1 MLQQA
6 RVLGVLKRTL
16 HPSTVSVHKGRKS
29 AFSVSRQ
36 LCPCT
41 SRRITVLFLPV
52 VLFLLCCRTDLVRR
66 FSWAAAQTW
75 EAAED
80 IHRACEEAGVQFM
93 DGTMW
98 VHSRRAAEMA
108 GVIKAD
114 LGQLKSV
121 GSAFAFPGAVVSP
134 PAPRFHIIMML
145 VEPSGA
151 AVRCA

>member
-1 MLQQA
+1 MLCA
-6 RVLGVLKRTL
+6 EERFVPVHSPVTSSGGLLLLLRGL
-16 HPSTVSVHKGRKS
+16 HILVHADG
-29 AFSVSRQ
+29 A
-36 LCPCT
+36 L
-41 SRRITVLFLPV
+41 LFCKPV
-52 VLFLLCCRTDLVRR
+52 VLSCYFIALTQWPLSDDL
-66 FSWAAAQTW
+66 SWAAAQTW

-80 IHRACEEAGVQFM
+80 IRRACEEAGVQFM

-108 GVIKAD
+108 GVIKSD

-121 GSAFAFPGAVVSP
+121 NSAFAFPGALVSRP
-134 PAPRFHIIMML
+134 PHATFHSFTML